1 MAASGSFSKVFS
13 TGYTLKIAWSESNVD
28 TANNQSD
35 ITVTAYLIT
44 SGSYHINS
52 TASKKITLTIN
63 GTPYSGTCTVGIS
76 SGETLKLYS
85 ATVSNIN
92 HNSDGSKSISIA
104 CTLNIAVTLSGS
116 YVSSV
121 SASGTAALTTI
132 ARKSTLSASN
142 GTLGTAQDLTVSRK
156 DSGFTHTIT
165 YKCGSTSG
173 TVCTKSSS
181 TTISF
186 TPPLSLASQNTT
198 GTTVSIVFTI
208 TTYNSS
214 GTSLGSNTKTITC
227 SIPSTVVPAAS
238 FTVEDAQGYLATYGG
253 YVQNKSQFAI
263 KVTANGVYSST
274 IKSYKVVANG
284 KTYTT
289 ASVTTGAITSSGT
302 LKITVTVTD
311 SRGRTATV
319 SKEVTVLAY
328 SSPKISSLAVK
339 RTNSS
344 GVASSSGEYLTAT
357 FKATV
362 SSLNN
367 KNTVTYVLKYKK
379 KSETEYTSV
388 ALTAIEDN
396 YSVTYSSIF
405 EAEKDSS
412 YDVIIVATDAF
423 DSVEKSS
430 TGAPVNKVFSVFK
443 KGLGF
448 AIGKIAEL
456 SEYFDVAWNSVFR
469 KNVEIEGTLIT
480 KKGHY
485 VHTAVGTSGSTGYV
499 KIAQIAINGNYANA
513 PITVELA
520 HRGYRKYTL
529 EFRFLN
535 ADTTDPNL
543 VYFYNYTRP
552 GTGYLYKSAAGVW
565 DLYIQKS
572 DGYDNISV
580 VDFYTSEYMLNKITV
595 TWTDEHADSLPDGY
609 IEPIVTS
616 GMYDSSWQ
624 EPTFSSQFE
633 HYNSAQTLKYRRI
646 GNTVEIRG
654 ACKPTSTITG
664 SVDEYLI
671 FTLPDGYRPS
681 HRIFCICQGSGVSI
695 YMVSIAT
702 DGSVYFSRCREGNT
716 YVDATTTFWLPIN
729 VQFFVD

>member
-35 ITVTAYLIT
+35 ITVTAYLIA

-76 SGETLKLYS
+76 GGETLKLYS

-227 SIPSTVVPAAS
+227 SIPSTVVPTAS
-238 FTVEDAQGYLATYGG
+238 FTVEDALGYLATYGG
-253 YVQNKSQFAI
+253 YIQNKSQFAI

-319 SKEVTVLAY
+319 SKKVTVLAY

-396 YSVTYSSIF
+396 YSVTYSTIF

-423 DSVEKSS
+423 DSIKKSG
-430 TGAPVNKVFSVFK
+430 TGAPVNKTFSFFK
-443 KGLGF
+443 KGMGVAF
-448 AIGKIAEL
+448 GKIAEL
-456 SEYFDVAWNSVFR
+456 A
-469 KNVEIEGTLIT
+469 
-480 KKGHY
+480 
-485 VHTAVGTSGSTGYV
+485 GYV
-499 KIAQIAINGNYANA
+499 DIGWKIIFRQHLYMDNYSDEEKMFYFQNDSSRQGKTYENDGLRPHNCRIYGGSASSTTGIGFFDEANNRHIWVYDDVNNIIKSGA
-513 PITVELA
+513 TLQSTPITVTIDSTNATEVTYSAKAFPFLGITVFQGRFTLKDVA
-520 HRGYRKYTL
+520 DKETLILGTLQTGYAPATCL
-529 EFRFLN
+529 TPLTTWIN
-535 ADTTDPNL
+535 SSVGTCNVSGHITTDGVIKFHYRND
-543 VYFYNYTRP
+543 VD
-552 GTGYLYKSAAGVW
+552 GTTLTAGKYIYVSGVW
-565 DLYIQKS
+565 
-572 DGYDNISV
+572 
-580 VDFYTSEYMLNKITV
+580 
-595 TWTDEHADSLPDGY
+595 
-609 IEPIVTS
+609 
-616 GMYDSSWQ
+616 
-624 EPTFSSQFE
+624 
-633 HYNSAQTLKYRRI
+633 
-646 GNTVEIRG
+646 
-654 ACKPTSTITG
+654 
-664 SVDEYLI
+664 
-671 FTLPDGYRPS
+671 
-681 HRIFCICQGSGVSI
+681 
-695 YMVSIAT
+695 
-702 DGSVYFSRCREGNT
+702 T
-716 YVDATTTFWLPIN
+716 Y
-729 VQFFVD
+729 

>member
-35 ITVTAYLIT
+35 ITVTAYLIA

-76 SGETLKLYS
+76 GGETLKLYS

-227 SIPSTVVPAAS
+227 SIPSTVVPTAS
-238 FTVEDAQGYLATYGG
+238 FTVEDALGYLATYGG
-253 YVQNKSQFAI
+253 YIQNKSQFAI

-319 SKEVTVLAY
+319 SKKVTVLAY

-396 YSVTYSSIF
+396 YSVTYSTIF

-423 DSVEKSS
+423 DSIKKSG
-430 TGAPVNKVFSVFK
+430 TGAPVNKTFSFFK
-443 KGLGF
+443 KGMGVAF
-448 AIGKIAEL
+448 GKLAEL
-456 SEYFDVAWNSVFR
+456 A
-469 KNVEIEGTLIT
+469 
-480 KKGHY
+480 
-485 VHTAVGTSGSTGYV
+485 GYV
-499 KIAQIAINGNYANA
+499 DIGWKIIFRQHLYMDNYSDEEKNFYF
-513 PITVELA
+513 ENDA
-520 HRGYRKYTL
+520 HRQGKTYENDAIYPHMCKLYGGNGASRIGIGLYDG
-529 EFRFLN
+529 LN
-535 ADTTDPNL
+535 NCPIW
-543 VYFYNYTRP
+543 VYDD
-552 GTGYLYKSAAGVW
+552 V
-565 DLYIQKS
+565 
-572 DGYDNISV
+572 
-580 VDFYTSEYMLNKITV
+580 NKLI
-595 TWTDEHADSLPDGY
+595 DSG
-609 IEPIVTS
+609 
-616 GMYDSSWQ
+616 
-624 EPTFSSQFE
+624 
-633 HYNSAQTLKYRRI
+633 ATLKYTAVTATINSTNATEVAYSARAYHFLRLVVF
-646 GNTVEIRG
+646 NARFTVNEI
-654 ACKPTSTITG
+654 T
-664 SVDEYLI
+664 
-671 FTLPDGYRPS
+671 
-681 HRIFCICQGSGVSI
+681 SGVTTEIGTIPSGYAPVVCLAPLAAWVNSSI
-695 YMVSIAT
+695 GATSCGAHITT
-702 DGSVYFSRCREGNT
+702 DGSIRFHFRNDVDENANLASGKYVYVSG
-716 YVDATTTFWLPIN
+716 VWTF
-729 VQFFVD
+729 